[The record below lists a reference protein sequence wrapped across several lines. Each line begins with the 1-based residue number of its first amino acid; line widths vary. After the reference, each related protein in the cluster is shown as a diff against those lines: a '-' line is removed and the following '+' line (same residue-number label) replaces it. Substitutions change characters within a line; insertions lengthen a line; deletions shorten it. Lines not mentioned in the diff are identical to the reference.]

1 MGKFATELSD
11 ITIFTSEDPKD
22 EKITNIL
29 SDLTRKTTNNYYLT
43 LYRDEAIR
51 LGVSLMMKTIF

>member
-11 ITIFTSEDPKD
+11 ITIFTSEAPKD

-29 SDLTRKTTNNYYLT
+29 SDLTRKTPNKYN
-43 LYRDEAIR
+43 
-51 LGVSLMMKTIF
+51 